1 MASVNPNCFGSVTS
15 SEMFRDVS
23 GGVVRDWSVATG
35 SWPAAKRPGSAPRGA
50 CSEVIKVGVV
60 SGNLDV
66 EVIPIVPSAFSADR
80 GALMVVMVAAVF
92 DG

>member
-15 SEMFRDVS
+15 SEMFNDVS
-23 GGVVRDWSVATG
+23 VSVARDWSVATG
-35 SWPAAKRPGSAPRGA
+35 SWPGAKRAESAPHGA
-50 CSEVIKVGVV
+50 CSGVIKVGAAL
-60 SGNLDV
+60 GNLDV
-66 EVIPIVPSAFSADR
+66 EVIPIVPSAFRADR